1 MKKVILSLFILFV
14 MVACD
19 NNVDVGFYQKA
30 QFKAITFNTTLDSE
44 NDVILFNER
53 KDALMQ
59 KMTDT
64 DADIICLQEVWDPED
79 MEKVHAAI
87 NKAEGDFYLLYSTT
101 GESDGGEP
109 IEPACTTSEVLP
121 IGMCYSEKCQDQT
134 GTGALLCLAQEC
146 GSEFQN
152 LSTEC
157 RNCLLAEGGSGNLDI
172 QSMMDACMDIKEP
185 PTEGGA
191 TNGLVLISRFPMKN
205 KVIAPLPS
213 DTIHRG
219 YIAATLQTQG
229 TMGNIDVLCTQL
241 SNQNDGTNYASLQSS
256 QIDAI
261 ITFFN
266 TKEDENIQ
274 LLLGDINSSLET
286 ETMPAHNAAIW
297 NKLKNALFQNN
308 WSKDPFCTVCQSNL
322 QIQQTNDDWNF
333 MLEYASDH
341 LFYRSFQHP
350 FYLSTFKTYDDAV
363 ANRPY
368 TKSTAQS
375 SHYGV
380 GTIISPYPID

>member
-1 MKKVILSLFILFV
+1 MKKVILSLLILFV

-19 NNVDVGFYQKA
+19 NNVDVGFYETVH
-30 QFKAITFNTTLDSE
+30 FKAITFNTTLDSK

-53 KDALMQ
+53 NDALMQ
-59 KMTDT
+59 KLADT
-64 DADIICLQEVWDPED
+64 DADIICLQEVWNPED
-79 MEKVHAAI
+79 MENVHAAI

-101 GESDGGEP
+101 GESNGGEP
-109 IEPACTTSEVLP
+109 IEPACTTAEVLP
-121 IGMCYSEKCQDQT
+121 IGMCYAEKCQDQT

-146 GSEFQN
+146 GTEFQN

-157 RNCLLAEGGSGNLDI
+157 RNCLLAEGGSGNLDV
-172 QSMMDACMDIKEP
+172 QAMMDACMETKAP
-185 PTEGGA
+185 PSEGGT
-191 TNGLVLISRFPMKN
+191 TNGLILISRFPMKN
-205 KVIAPLPS
+205 KVIAALPS
-213 DTIHRG
+213 EEIHRG
-219 YIAATLQTQG
+219 YIAATLQTRG

-241 SNQNDGTNYASLQSS
+241 SNQNDGNNYSTLQSD

-266 TKEDENIQ
+266 KKEDENIQ
-274 LLLGDINSSLET
+274 LLLGDINTSLET

-297 NKLKNALFQNN
+297 NKLKNALFQNSWN
-308 WSKDPFCTVCQSNL
+308 RNPFCTVCQSNT
-322 QIQQTNDDWNF
+322 QIQQTNDEWNL

-350 FYLSTFKTYDDAV
+350 FYSSTFRTYDDSV
-363 ANRPY
+363 ANRQY
-368 TKSTAQS
+368 TEGTGLS

-380 GTIISPYPID
+380 GTFFSAYPID